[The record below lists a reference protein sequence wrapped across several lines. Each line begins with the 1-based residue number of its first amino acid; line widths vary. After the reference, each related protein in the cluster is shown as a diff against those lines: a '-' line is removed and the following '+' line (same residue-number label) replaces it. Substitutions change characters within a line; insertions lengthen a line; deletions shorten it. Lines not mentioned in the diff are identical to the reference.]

1 MDREVIGRE
10 GDEAPAQAVARELE
24 LGRAHRD
31 ADVLCHGMD
40 AGVGAASARELAGT
54 AQRALERAAELT
66 GDGSLPR
73 LLRESAEPLPAVTE
87 PYDERPRGRGIP
99 DRRDIARDVFA
110 HVGTHEHI
118 LRHLRKRA
126 PALGQGPMGTSMSSA
141 YSAAFSSAGASSA
154 LGASAGAATL
164 ETVVFLALG
173 VTGSVTS
180 SISTISAAS
189 PLRGPSFMMRV

>member
-1 MDREVIGRE
+1 
-10 GDEAPAQAVARELE
+10 
-24 LGRAHRD
+24 
-31 ADVLCHGMD
+31 MD

-126 PALGQGPMGTSMSSA
+126 PALGQGPKGTSMSSA